1 MALRLR
7 DPVCTM
13 VLQSSRD
20 YGFLFHVRR
29 GFAVGL
35 NVFDLQS
42 LGSCDHD
49 PNGNNEN
56 HKIMRMW
63 LPVHAP
69 YLN

>member
-1 MALRLR
+1 MALKLK

-13 VLQSSRD
+13 VLQSLRAYD
-20 YGFLFHVRR
+20 FLFHVRK

-35 NVFDLQS
+35 YPFDLQS
-42 LGSCDHD
+42 LGSGDHD
-49 PNGNNEN
+49 PNENNEN
-56 HKIMRMW
+56 NKIMRMW